1 MKRWWIGLTLAMLAS
16 AAMAANYE
24 VSVTRDGS
32 NLYRADGR
40 DLLIHTRYC
49 YEYVYYE
56 DVLLRMWGSSGEII
70 FLDSGGKC
78 DVTGV
83 YARNDQS
90 AGRYTVTVSHE
101 DDDWYEVWGTDIYIK
116 TEMCLSLALG
126 QEALL
131 RLNAYGGGN
140 LVFLD
145 DGDSCMVDGVYSKLS
160 L

>member
-32 NLYRADGR
+32 NLYLADGR

-56 DVLLRMWGSSGEII
+56 DALLRMWGSSGELI
-70 FLDSGGKC
+70 FLDSGGRC
-78 DVTGV
+78 DGSGA

-90 AGRYTVTVSHE
+90 AGWYTRTVRHRE
-101 DDDWYEVWGTDIYIK
+101 DDRYEDCDIEI
-116 TEMCLSLALG
+116 
-126 QEALL
+126 
-131 RLNAYGGGN
+131 
-140 LVFLD
+140 
-145 DGDSCMVDGVYSKLS
+145 YSY
-160 L
+160 